1 MRIIGLLVFIGI
13 IYAAYKSNQPSNDDI
28 LNFDPDNKDQP
39 KSTHEYE
46 IKD

>member
-1 MRIIGLLVFIGI
+1 MRILGLLLFIAL
-13 IYAAYKSNQPSNDDI
+13 IYVAYKSNQPSDSEILDI
-28 LNFDPDNKDQP
+28 DLDRKDQP